1 MESVL
6 FLVLNLAHEMNI
18 IKKEKESRSDFKVF
32 LKAKNPT
39 VPNWFV
45 SNR

>member
-1 MESVL
+1 M

-18 IKKEKESRSDFKVF
+18 IKKEKEKESRFDFKVF
-32 LKAKNPT
+32 LKGKNPT